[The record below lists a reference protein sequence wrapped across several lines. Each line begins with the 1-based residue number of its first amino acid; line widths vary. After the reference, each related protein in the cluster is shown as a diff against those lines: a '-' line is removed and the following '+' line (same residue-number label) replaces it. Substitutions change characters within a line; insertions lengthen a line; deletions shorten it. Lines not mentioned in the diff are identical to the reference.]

1 MKYAL
6 SQEGADSLS
15 TLAATILNSV
25 SDALEAGNRL
35 KKAVEGDVD
44 RLGPYGSTIMDIAS
58 LNLHTISSS
67 WDDLK
72 ELALLLETK
81 ADAIREICGQ
91 LEGGP
96 GGDSS
101 SGGFVKTRRFSRSE
115 QMERYKS
122 GLLDIDDQLSFLRQ
136 DLIEQ
141 GIPEGEWLDSVIN
154 EQSEMMKVNLSNDLE
169 RARGNSVSMP
179 SYPEP
184 SVSAIVER
192 YRRENNGE
200 AGA

>member
-44 RLGPYGSTIMDIAS
+44 KLGPYGPIIMDIAS
-58 LNLHTISSS
+58 LNLHTVRSS

-72 ELALLLETK
+72 ELALLLEAK

-91 LEGGP
+91 LEGGS

-101 SGGFVKTRRFSRSE
+101 SGGFVKSRRFSRSE

-169 RARGNSVSMP
+169 RARGNSVSRP

-192 YRRENNGE
+192 YRRESNGK